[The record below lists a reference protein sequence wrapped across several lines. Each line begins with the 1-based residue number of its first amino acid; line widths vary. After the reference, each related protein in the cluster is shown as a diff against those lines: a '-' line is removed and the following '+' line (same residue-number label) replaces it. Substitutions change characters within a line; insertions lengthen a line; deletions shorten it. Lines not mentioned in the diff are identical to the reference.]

1 MGKVETLSRR
11 ERIVYAVKKLVAEW
25 GTDGTRWY
33 IEDQMLRIARMRK
46 DEAMVRTYQEWLVV
60 LDELEEAN

>member
-1 MGKVETLSRR
+1 
-11 ERIVYAVKKLVAEW
+11 
-25 GTDGTRWY
+25 
-33 IEDQMLRIARMRK
+33 MLRIARMRK